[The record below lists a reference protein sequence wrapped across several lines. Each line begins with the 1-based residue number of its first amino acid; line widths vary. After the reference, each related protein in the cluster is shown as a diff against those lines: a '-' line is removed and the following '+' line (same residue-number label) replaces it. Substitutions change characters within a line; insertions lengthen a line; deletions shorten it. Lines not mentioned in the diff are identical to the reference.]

1 MGQIMESVMAFF
13 ARDDWD
19 VRELGESDNV
29 IQTGFRGDN
38 GEWDCLAV
46 ALEQSKFFLF
56 YSMCPY
62 NCPPD
67 HMAEMVEFIH
77 RANYGLNLGNFE
89 LCMDDGEIR
98 FKTSLRIEGEG
109 ISFGLCQHLVHH
121 NVLVM
126 DEYMPGIR
134 GIVEHGFSAEAAI
147 MIVETP
153 AVGEA

>member
-1 MGQIMESVMAFF
+1 MGHIMESVLDFF
-13 ARDDWD
+13 NRDEWD
-19 VRELGESDNV
+19 VRHLGDTENV

-46 ALEQSKFFLF
+46 VLEPSGFFLF

-62 NCPPD
+62 TCPLEQLPT
-67 HMAEMVEFIH
+67 MIEFLH

-89 LCMDDGEIR
+89 LNVDDGEIR
-98 FKTSLRIEGEG
+98 FKTSLRIDGERVPYK
-109 ISFGLCQHLVHH
+109 LCQSLVHH

-134 GIVEHGFSAEAAI
+134 SIVQEDMSAEAAI